1 MGESGKAGAVEV
13 DGEGLVGSAE
23 GVDAHV
29 ELAAAEEER
38 VEEVA
43 LADVGLGRVVAVEG
57 LPLGDVGDLVEDE
70 DALALAL
77 AGLRGEGGTGFM
89 IHSVLLSFCVFLN
102 SS

>member
-1 MGESGKAGAVEV
+1 MREPGEPCAVEV

-29 ELAAAEEER
+29 ELPAAEEER

-43 LADVGLGRVVAVEG
+43 LADVGLGRVLFVEG
-57 LPLGDVGDLVEDE
+57 LPLGDVSDLVEDE
-70 DALALAL
+70 DAPALAL
-77 AGLRGEGGTGFM
+77 RGLNSPISTGFM
-89 IHSVLLSFCVFLN
+89 IQRILLSFCVRLN